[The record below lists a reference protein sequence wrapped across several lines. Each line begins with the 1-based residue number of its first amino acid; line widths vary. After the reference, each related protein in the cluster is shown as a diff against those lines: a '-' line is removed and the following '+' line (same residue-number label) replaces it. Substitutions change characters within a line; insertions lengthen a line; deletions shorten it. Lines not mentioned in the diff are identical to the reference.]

1 MNFTTDTFKT
11 PDNQIIFYY
20 KWFAAENKPFK
31 GVVQIAHGIG
41 EHAGRYHSIAEK
53 LQNEGFEVYAND
65 HRNHGNSIKNE
76 DYLGY
81 YDGEDYF
88 EDALNDMRQLS
99 QIIQKEHPKNKIILF
114 GHSMGSFL
122 SRAYVIKFGK
132 DVKILILSGTG
143 SFMKGLGAFGIL
155 SAKFF
160 TKMNGKH
167 KSNELLKNLFFT
179 QFNKAFK
186 PNRTSVDWIS
196 SDEKQVDLFEAD
208 PLRIEDF
215 SLSIFLDILQATK
228 KINEFDAFLETPKN
242 IPMYLF
248 SGDLDPVG
256 EMGNGFVK
264 VAENYKKAGI
274 KDLTL
279 KLYKNGRHEMLNEI
293 NKIEVETDLLNW
305 LNQKVTANK

>member
-1 MNFTTDTFKT
+1 MNFKTDTFT
-11 PDNQIIFYY
+11 TLDHQTIFYY

-41 EHAGRYHSIAEK
+41 EHAGRYHSIAQK

-65 HRNHGNSIKNE
+65 HRNHGKSVKNE

-88 EDALNDMRQLS
+88 EDALNDMRQFS
-99 QIIQKEHPKNKIILF
+99 EIIQKEHPKNKIVLL

-122 SRAYVIKFGK
+122 SRAYAIIFGK
-132 DVKILILSGTG
+132 DLEVLILSGTG
-143 SFMKGLGAFGIL
+143 NFMRGLGAFGIL

-167 KSNELLKNLFFT
+167 KSNELLKNLFFA

-215 SLSIFLDILQATK
+215 SLSIFLIL
-228 KINEFDAFLETPKN
+228 IFCLE
-242 IPMYLF
+242 I
-248 SGDLDPVG
+248 
-256 EMGNGFVK
+256 
-264 VAENYKKAGI
+264 
-274 KDLTL
+274 
-279 KLYKNGRHEMLNEI
+279 
-293 NKIEVETDLLNW
+293 
-305 LNQKVTANK
+305 